1 MGPPSREIEGCKD
14 RGRLHEGRW
23 HLECYDEYVRREKD
37 VILSV
42 CFERYEGAS
51 ASVGAFLCDPTQL
64 ARLVVCRLPSL
75 SEEVVVPVW
84 RAFRDE
90 LRLVLGLRWVT
101 SPPARIGRSLTLHIG
116 TDVRVV
122 GCYPQIRFGRLRFPD
137 VPPASGRTPDHL
149 SILRAPVRMEF
160 RGFLYQTLQSSEL
173 AVSLFAKNLKR
184 RGTNLA

>member
-1 MGPPSREIEGCKD
+1 M
-14 RGRLHEGRW
+14 
-23 HLECYDEYVRREKD
+23 RREKD

-101 SPPARIGRSLTLHIG
+101 SPPARIGRSLTL
-116 TDVRVV
+116 TLELNAS
-122 GCYPQIRFGRLRFPD
+122 GRLLSTDQVRQAGFPD
-137 VPPASGRTPDHL
+137 VPPASSRTPDHL
-149 SILRAPVRMEF
+149 SILEPRFVWSPGLPFIKPYSQANLQFLCLRKISKGAAPILLECVVKLGTPNAGDQWHKICPRAGR
-160 RGFLYQTLQSSEL
+160 SS
-173 AVSLFAKNLKR
+173 
-184 RGTNLA
+184 

>member
-1 MGPPSREIEGCKD
+1 M
-14 RGRLHEGRW
+14 HEGRW

-101 SPPARIGRSLTLHIG
+101 SPLHESGVTLTLELMCEWLVVIHI
-116 TDVRVV
+116 
-122 GCYPQIRFGRLRFPD
+122 
-137 VPPASGRTPDHL
+137 SGSAGWIPRRAPGKQPNPRSSFD
-149 SILRAPVRMEF
+149 SRAPVRMESGASF
-160 RGFLYQTLQSSEL
+160 YQTLQSSEL
-173 AVSLFAKNLKR
+173 VVSLFAKNLKR
-184 RGTNLA
+184 RGTNPA